1 MKSYQFFK
9 LDKRFYKEREKVLK
23 VQSMKKEKKRKVG
36 LCLIKSYF
44 VRPFKVTV
52 NQFFFNWSFC

>member
-9 LDKRFYKEREKVLK
+9 LYKSFYKEREKVLK
-23 VQSMKKEKKRKVG
+23 VQSMRKEKKRKVG
-36 LCLIKSYF
+36 LCLITSYF

-52 NQFFFNWSFC
+52 NQFSFNWSFC

>member
-36 LCLIKSYF
+36 LCLITSYF
-44 VRPFKVTV
+44 VRLLK
-52 NQFFFNWSFC
+52 